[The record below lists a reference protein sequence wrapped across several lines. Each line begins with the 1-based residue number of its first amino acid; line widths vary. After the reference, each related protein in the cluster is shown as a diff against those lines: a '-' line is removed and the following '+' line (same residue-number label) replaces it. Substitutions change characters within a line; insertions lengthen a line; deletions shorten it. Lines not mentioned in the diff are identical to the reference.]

1 MFRKERL
8 IDIVGVENFYEDSET
23 LDQYSSDHSFV
34 PPRRPWGV
42 VKPGSSEEVVE
53 IVKWANEVNIP
64 LIPVSSGPPR
74 FRGDT
79 IPEIGGVIVDLS
91 RMNRIKMVDRLDRV
105 VMVEPGVRWGELQE
119 AVKKEGMRV
128 PMPLSPRRTKSVI
141 GSCLE
146 REPHIIPKYHLDH
159 SDPLLCNEVVFGT
172 GDLFRTGEAAG
183 PGTIEEQWKA
193 GRRQKIG
200 EGIQTSLMRLL
211 QGSQGTFGII
221 TWSTIKCE
229 VLPRIQKPFIAAGE
243 DLETLLEFGYRLVR
257 LRLGDELFILNG
269 KNLASLLEKDGEAI
283 RDLKEALPTWVLLF
297 CLAGYEYLPEE
308 RVEYQE
314 KDVKEVG
321 QRIGVKISEAVAGIS
336 AEKLLRT
343 ASNPSEEPYWK
354 IREKGG
360 CQDIYFITSFN
371 AVPKLVN
378 LMGEIC
384 GREGYPPSEVGV
396 YIQPVCQGHGHHCEF
411 RLPYDPTDSSQKE
424 IVKSL
429 YLRASKTLMENGAF
443 FSRPYDL
450 LADIVF
456 DRDAVAREV
465 LRRLKNV
472 FDPKNIMNPGKLCF

>member
-1 MFRKERL
+1 
-8 IDIVGVENFYEDSET
+8 
-23 LDQYSSDHSFV
+23 
-34 PPRRPWGV
+34 
-42 VKPGSSEEVVE
+42 
-53 IVKWANEVNIP
+53 
-64 LIPVSSGPPR
+64 
-74 FRGDT
+74 
-79 IPEIGGVIVDLS
+79 
-91 RMNRIKMVDRLDRV
+91 
-105 VMVEPGVRWGELQE
+105 
-119 AVKKEGMRV
+119 
-128 PMPLSPRRTKSVI
+128 
-141 GSCLE
+141 
-146 REPHIIPKYHLDH
+146 
-159 SDPLLCNEVVFGT
+159 
-172 GDLFRTGEAAG
+172 
-183 PGTIEEQWKA
+183 
-193 GRRQKIG
+193 
-200 EGIQTSLMRLL
+200 LL

-384 GREGYPPSEVGV
+384 GREGYPPLGGRGLHPARVSGARSPLRIPSSLRPNRLFSERNC
-396 YIQPVCQGHGHHCEF
+396 QKPV
-411 RLPYDPTDSSQKE
+411 PTGEQNVDGKWC
-424 IVKSL
+424 V
-429 YLRASKTLMENGAF
+429 
-443 FSRPYDL
+443 L
-450 LADIVF
+450 LETV
-456 DRDAVAREV
+456 
-465 LRRLKNV
+465 
-472 FDPKNIMNPGKLCF
+472 